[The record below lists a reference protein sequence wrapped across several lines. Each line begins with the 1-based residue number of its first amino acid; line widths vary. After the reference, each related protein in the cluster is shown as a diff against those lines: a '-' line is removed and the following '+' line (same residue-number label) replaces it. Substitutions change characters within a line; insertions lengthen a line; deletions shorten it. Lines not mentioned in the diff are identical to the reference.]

1 MERTPGIEPGSLA
14 WKARASTNVPRTH
27 LVRRVVGVMS
37 YDVVEVIYLS
47 IELFDPISSLIKYRG
62 DAVRFSLL
70 NALPSLNITSDLGSL
85 SQALD

>member
-1 MERTPGIEPGSLA
+1 
-14 WKARASTNVPRTH
+14 
-27 LVRRVVGVMS
+27 MS